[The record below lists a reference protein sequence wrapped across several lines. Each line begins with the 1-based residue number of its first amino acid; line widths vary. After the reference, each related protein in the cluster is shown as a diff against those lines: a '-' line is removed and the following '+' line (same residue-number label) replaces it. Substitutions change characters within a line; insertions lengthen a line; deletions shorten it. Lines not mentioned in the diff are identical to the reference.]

1 MGPLLIR
8 LQCLPL
14 LTQLLTKDYHMNKSI
29 ASLMLNFRTSL
40 KTISIIGYRLSK
52 FLSRPIIKSNFFVK
66 GAFRLIKPH
75 TLHTGDK
82 VAVVSLSGG
91 ILGEPTAHHQLT
103 LGINRLKEFG
113 LDPVIMPNALKGLD
127 FLKNHPE
134 ARADDLK
141 QAFADESIKGIIC
154 AIGGNDT
161 YRLLPYLLDDPTF
174 VKNVKQS
181 PKLFTGFSD
190 TTINHLMFHQL
201 GMTSFYGPNFLN
213 DLAELDHEML
223 PYTKHYF
230 QQYFQN
236 EPVVEIKSSPIWYEE
251 RTDFSPAALETSR
264 VTHPEKHGYE
274 VLRGSETVT
283 GPLLGGCIDSLYSIL
298 SGDRQADEKPTAEK
312 YHLFPDKVDWQGKI
326 LFIET
331 SEEQPNPTLYRQ
343 MLLKLKAVGTLSAV
357 AIIVGKPQ
365 NERYYDEYKKALVD
379 VTKDLHTPILFNVNF
394 GHGYPRTVLPYGI
407 NCQINF
413 DQKTLRTVESW
424 FED

>member
-1 MGPLLIR
+1 M
-8 LQCLPL
+8 
-14 LTQLLTKDYHMNKSI
+14 
-29 ASLMLNFRTSL
+29 
-40 KTISIIGYRLSK
+40 
-52 FLSRPIIKSNFFVK
+52 
-66 GAFRLIKPH
+66 IKPH
-75 TLHTGDK
+75 MLHVGDK

-91 ILGEPTAHHQLT
+91 ILGEPVAHHQLT

-113 LDPVIMPNALKGLD
+113 LDPVIMPNALKGLA

-161 YRLLPYLLDDPTF
+161 YRLLPYLLDNPTF
-174 VKNVKQS
+174 IKNVKQS

-190 TTINHLMFHQL
+190 TTINHLMFYQL

-236 EPVVEIKSSPIWYEE
+236 EPTVEIKSSPIWYEE
-251 RTDFSPAALETSR
+251 RTDFSPAALGTSR

-274 VLRGSETVT
+274 VLRGSGTVT

-298 SGDRQADEKPTAEK
+298 AGDRQADEKPTAEK
-312 YHLFPDKVDWQGKI
+312 YHLFPDKADWHGKI

-331 SEEQPNPTLYRQ
+331 SEEQPNPVLYRQ
-343 MLLKLKAVGTLSAV
+343 MLLKLKDVGTLSAV
-357 AIIVGKPQ
+357 AAIIVGKPQ
-365 NERYYDEYKKALVD
+365 NERYYDEYKQALID

-413 DQKTLRTVESW
+413 DQKIVKTVDPW
-424 FED
+424 FKD